1 MEAAQ
6 HELELKASN
15 ERMMEMEDEVE
26 RQECLVLMMVLMLV
40 EMTAVKV

>member
-15 ERMMEMEDEVE
+15 ERMMEMEVEVE
-26 RQECLVLMMVLMLV
+26 RQVCLVQMMV